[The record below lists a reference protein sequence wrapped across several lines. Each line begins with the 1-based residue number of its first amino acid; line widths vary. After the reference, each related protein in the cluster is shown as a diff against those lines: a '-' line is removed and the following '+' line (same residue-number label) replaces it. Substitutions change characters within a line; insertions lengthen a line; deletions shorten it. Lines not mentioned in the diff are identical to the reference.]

1 MARKTVNLSE
11 KDLASLEKLKEAF
24 DAISLNDTIRRTIAQ
39 ASVLNDLTDE
49 TGAIEIAEPDG
60 TIRRIQIKPSQN

>member
-11 KDLASLEKLKEAF
+11 KDLAALEKLKDAF
-24 DAISLNDTIRRTIAQ
+24 DAISLNDTIRRSIAQ

-49 TGAIEIAEPDG
+49 TGAIEIVDSDG
-60 TIRRIQIKPSQN
+60 TRRRLQIKPAQG